1 MLGIPDPWVAL
12 AYLLVPAGAF
22 FCIGYGASKWNKE
35 GKVTEEEVREEK
47 TWLQEELEIDKEL
60 SGEEPK

>member
-1 MLGIPDPWVAL
+1 MLGIPDTLVVI
-12 AYLLVPAGAF
+12 AYLSVPAGALL
-22 FCIGYGASKWNKE
+22 CIGYGASKWNKE

-47 TWLQEELEIDKEL
+47 VWLEEELEINEEL